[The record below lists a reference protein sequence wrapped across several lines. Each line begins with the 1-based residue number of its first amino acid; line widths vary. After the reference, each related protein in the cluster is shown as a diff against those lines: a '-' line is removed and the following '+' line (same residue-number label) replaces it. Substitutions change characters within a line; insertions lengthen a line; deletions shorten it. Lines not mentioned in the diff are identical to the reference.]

1 MLNLQRIMGR
11 TCLRSSIINKKVIS
25 MGNSYLSRGLERRNI
40 NITKIKYKK
49 DLHPIVE
56 EEGVRKNA
64 VDVLVIG
71 GGVMGSALV
80 YLLSKHTNIKNIALL
95 SENKEAENN
104 LIYHLNGTINSG
116 ETDSNMDLQ
125 HSLRL
130 LKYSNMLRKVVQG
143 LPGGVGKECIEKR
156 TKILLGL
163 GEEENSR
170 IEARFNEFRHFFPK
184 ISLIDGKDISKLEP
198 KVAYLDDCSSKL
210 RKEKM
215 NGILLKDE
223 YTVASYGLLSAIF
236 KKLAD
241 DISFFKKSKI
251 VNYVNLNIKNIK
263 RISSNGEIYY
273 KIDSGEKSLYSR
285 FLVINDIG
293 NTFELV
299 RELGYCSD
307 WIVLNMLG
315 KFQTTIKEGL
325 KGVVSSMQSLS
336 LPESTS
342 VYGFP
347 EINSNQ
353 RIRFLASSYTLPII
367 WLLKSM
373 NLSDG
378 ISINDASPNNFNLFK
393 STREKLLRS
402 KIEKLEIKIPKL
414 VSEQII
420 QGSMKIIPSLNLS
433 QLKDKQQNF
442 DISINQL
449 LDVSGEKNQVIL
461 DRSKIHT
468 DENLILNIS
477 QPNSGTICIKSATDD
492 MITICNK
499 LGINI
504 NERSLK
510 ADIPEYE
517 VHEGNFQ
524 DEM

>member
-1 MLNLQRIMGR
+1 
-11 TCLRSSIINKKVIS
+11 
-25 MGNSYLSRGLERRNI
+25 
-40 NITKIKYKK
+40 
-49 DLHPIVE
+49 
-56 EEGVRKNA
+56 
-64 VDVLVIG
+64 
-71 GGVMGSALV
+71 
-80 YLLSKHTNIKNIALL
+80 
-95 SENKEAENN
+95 
-104 LIYHLNGTINSG
+104 
-116 ETDSNMDLQ
+116 
-125 HSLRL
+125 
-130 LKYSNMLRKVVQG
+130 
-143 LPGGVGKECIEKR
+143 
-156 TKILLGL
+156 
-163 GEEENSR
+163 
-170 IEARFNEFRHFFPK
+170 
-184 ISLIDGKDISKLEP
+184 
-198 KVAYLDDCSSKL
+198 
-210 RKEKM
+210 M

>member
-1 MLNLQRIMGR
+1 MSR
-11 TCLRSSIINKKVIS
+11 TCLRSSIINNKVKY
-25 MGNSYLSRGLERRNI
+25 MGSSYLTRGLERRNI

-49 DLHPIVE
+49 DLHPIIE
-56 EEGVRKNA
+56 EEGVRKNV

-71 GGVMGSALV
+71 GGVMGSALA

-95 SENKEAENN
+95 SENKDAENN

-125 HSLRL
+125 DSLRL
-130 LKYSNMLRKVVQG
+130 LKYSNMLRSVVQG
-143 LPGGVGKECIEKR
+143 LPGGIGKECIAKR

-163 GEEENSR
+163 GEEENNV
-170 IEARFNEFRHFFPK
+170 IEARFDEFKHFFPK
-184 ISLIDGKDISKLEP
+184 ISLIDGKEISKLEP
-198 KVAYLDDCSSKL
+198 KVAYLDNCLSKF

-223 YTVASYGLLSAIF
+223 YTVASYGLLSAMF

-241 DISFFKKSKI
+241 DISFLKKSKI
-251 VNYVNLNIKNIK
+251 SNYVDLKIKNIK

-273 KIDSGEKSLYSR
+273 KVDSGEKSLYSR

-293 NTFELV
+293 NRFELV

-307 WIVLNMLG
+307 WIVLNMFG

-325 KGVVSSMQSLS
+325 KGVVNSMQNLS
-336 LPESTS
+336 LPGSTPI
-342 VYGFP
+342 YGFP

-353 RIRFLASSYTLPII
+353 AIRFLASSYTLPIK

-373 NLSDG
+373 NLSDN
-378 ISINDASPNNFNLFK
+378 ISINDASSNNFNLFK
-393 STREKLLRS
+393 SAREKSLRS
-402 KIEKLEIKIPKL
+402 KVEKLEIKIPKL

-420 QGSMKIIPSLNLS
+420 QGSKKIIPSLNLS
-433 QLKDKQQNF
+433 QIKDKQQNF
-442 DISINQL
+442 GISINQL
-449 LDVSGEKNQVIL
+449 LDVSGEKNRVIL

-477 QPNSGTICIKSATDD
+477 HPNSGTTCIKSATDD

-504 NERSLK
+504 NEISLK

-517 VHEGNFQ
+517 VHESNFQ
-524 DEM
+524 DEA